1 MRAFIFCLFCALA
14 SPFAANAEIVSG
26 SGPAGSSFGNGPNI
40 SAQYLRQ
47 AREYRAEGRFEL
59 ARQSYV
65 QALSTCRDNDSLYII
80 RKELAGVEL
89 LIRTMR

>member
-1 MRAFIFCLFCALA
+1 MRAFIFCLFCSLA
-14 SPFAANAEIVSG
+14 FPVSLRAEIVAG
-26 SGPAGSSFGNGPNI
+26 EGPTGSSFGDGPNI

-65 QALSTCRDNDSLYII
+65 QALSTCRDNDSLYNI
-80 RKELAGVEL
+80 RRELAGIEL